1 MASQTQLVARKRA
14 TPNIGT
20 APGANNRR
28 AANVD
33 GAAPVQ
39 HQAQIHGPPFPNQ
52 TFVITNFDEDYY
64 WNIWNSDPNDEF
76 VAFQDT
82 FLSATPTRKT
92 RWRQNPVLRQL
103 MEQVETPQ
111 NGMVPNQTVLGHG
124 FAARAGRSATL
135 CQIEAIRYLP
145 TGWLQIVWPLMR
157 RSEVDIR
164 EEIIP

>member
-64 WNIWNSDPNDEF
+64 WNIWNS
-76 VAFQDT
+76 
-82 FLSATPTRKT
+82 
-92 RWRQNPVLRQL
+92 
-103 MEQVETPQ
+103 
-111 NGMVPNQTVLGHG
+111 VLGHG
-124 FAARAGRSATL
+124 FVAKAGRSNTH